1 MSGQKVEFPDPQA
14 KRRGCILNLMKIWL
28 GLGAVVIIIIVV
40 VRNSAVTDP
49 VKIRQ
54 ALAEWVQFDPPE
66 GFYPYR
72 KNHFWGVTAISFW
85 DQNHANEEGR
95 TTAIVAFIHD
105 THWEADSAQAWLE
118 SRMQTVEAQFGE
130 IEFKVRAKK
139 QEKIGATNWDII
151 FIYSGLQ
158 KMDAEME
165 PAIACYRFFKTKH
178 GIVQAHTLGLE
189 SSFPL
194 EKQIEVLRAIRG
206 T

>member
-72 KNHFWGVTAISFW
+72 KNPSGGSNW
-85 DQNHANEEGR
+85 
-95 TTAIVAFIHD
+95 
-105 THWEADSAQAWLE
+105 THSA
-118 SRMQTVEAQFGE
+118 
-130 IEFKVRAKK
+130 RA
-139 QEKIGATNWDII
+139 
-151 FIYSGLQ
+151 
-158 KMDAEME
+158 
-165 PAIACYRFFKTKH
+165 
-178 GIVQAHTLGLE
+178 
-189 SSFPL
+189 
-194 EKQIEVLRAIRG
+194 
-206 T
+206 